1 MQGDVTQ
8 QAAFLALQGDIVQQ
22 ILLFGL
28 TLYSALARTAVNYD
42 GAAQG
47 VFPELLGYISLYIT
61 QGIVVVS
68 TFVAVTAILKA
79 AVRWIDDWKVRTAPE
94 VWQRRLAAWAS
105 RAGLS
110 SRAILQLC
118 ESKAALPGLIKLMD
132 ADEIFSKL
140 KGRDIPLCDLIR
152 LKWALQQLEA
162 EKRGTISSAQEASR
176 IILAAPHHFNQP
188 VSYIKTS
195 SPGNTRSITMR

>member
-61 QGIVVVS
+61 QVCELPCLAVS
-68 TFVAVTAILKA
+68 
-79 AVRWIDDWKVRTAPE
+79 
-94 VWQRRLAAWAS
+94 Q
-105 RAGLS
+105 
-110 SRAILQLC
+110 C
-118 ESKAALPGLIKLMD
+118 LPGL
-132 ADEIFSKL
+132 
-140 KGRDIPLCDLIR
+140 
-152 LKWALQQLEA
+152 
-162 EKRGTISSAQEASR
+162 
-176 IILAAPHHFNQP
+176 
-188 VSYIKTS
+188 
-195 SPGNTRSITMR
+195 